1 MAKRTMGAASF
12 VLTLVITAP
21 AHANIQRPALV
32 DLFRT
37 SLERAGN
44 PTHLALWRAMY
55 AQAARRSSDRE
66 KLALVDDFFN
76 QNLRYA
82 PDAEIYGVDDY
93 WATPLEFLSKGVGD
107 CEDFAMAKYL
117 TLISLGVPQEKLR
130 LDYVFVRPAGIRL
143 GHVVV
148 TYIGSGAAVVLD
160 SASDKVGGASS
171 SRSLTYVFSFNLGGV
186 SINGKPTSTRY
197 SQWEGLLARM
207 RRQGSVGLAAAG

>member
-1 MAKRTMGAASF
+1 MAKRIMGAVGF
-12 VLTLVITAP
+12 VLTLALATPV
-21 AHANIQRPALV
+21 HANIQRPALV
-32 DLFRT
+32 DLFRF

-55 AQAARRSSDRE
+55 TQAARMSSDRE

-130 LDYVFVRPAGIRL
+130 LDYGFVRSAGARL
-143 GHVVV
+143 GHMVV
-148 TYIGSGAAVVLD
+148 TYVDSGVAVVLD
-160 SASDKVGGASS
+160 SAGGKGAGT
-171 SRSLTYVFSFNLGGV
+171 RLTYVFSFNLSGV
-186 SINGKPTSTRY
+186 SINGKPTATRY
-197 SQWEGLLARM
+197 SQWEDLLARM